1 MHSIYK
7 KKHPRCTT
15 STPVPQE
22 CVQTKAS
29 PTSPV
34 VQSKLK
40 TPVTSNRAT
49 SAPPPKIPEVETK
62 NSKSVA
68 SDSDSG
74 SDGGKPEVLPAE
86 LPTLTGANSVT
97 ICSTVR
103 YKSKEDED
111 FRLLLFIAAESWFYM
126 LMVLAI
132 LPRPA
137 SVIHFFSSLA
147 SVSISVSFAL
157 SWTFFEERSS
167 SSSSTVFCS
176 PFFFSRYLKAA
187 LLFWA
192 FFLCPPSP
200 SP

>member
-1 MHSIYK
+1 MLMVLAIL
-7 KKHPRCTT
+7 PR
-15 STPVPQE
+15 P
-22 CVQTKAS
+22 AS
-29 PTSPV
+29 V
-34 VQSKLK
+34 
-40 TPVTSNRAT
+40 
-49 SAPPPKIPEVETK
+49 IHFF
-62 NSKSVA
+62 
-68 SDSDSG
+68 
-74 SDGGKPEVLPAE
+74 
-86 LPTLTGANSVT
+86 
-97 ICSTVR
+97 
-103 YKSKEDED
+103 
-111 FRLLLFIAAESWFYM
+111 FRLLLFIAVESWFYM

-192 FFLCPPSP
+192 FFLSRF
-200 SP
+200 STG